1 MSLIKRITAAL
12 IAISVTAITG
22 CKGITDTGIS
32 NETGTAA
39 TLVPIAVSEETVEVE
54 GIDKPFDIFFLADS
68 HISLCDDRDGE
79 LMVKATDRSL
89 LFKADGI
96 EAWDRFDALIDAANV
111 GDADLVV
118 LGGDIIDSAMY
129 ASIDHVKDKLAT
141 LNKPYVYLMGNHDF
155 EYGTEYFSGKAYDT
169 YLPRLDELRDGT
181 DYQIREYEDV
191 IVFTADD
198 RNNRIAPE
206 VLEAF
211 KETVQKNKPVVL
223 ALHVPIEPVTG
234 SESLIEES
242 REFFGMQ
249 DDVIP
254 VFFGEHGCTPD
265 NTTREFIDMVLS
277 DESPVA
283 LVLAGH
289 IHFYHKEML
298 NERTLQIITGAAF
311 TGEAV
316 NIKLIPKD

>member
-1 MSLIKRITAAL
+1 MGIISRIAAV
-12 IAISVTAITG
+12 A
-22 CKGITDTGIS
+22 
-32 NETGTAA
+32 
-39 TLVPIAVSEETVEVE
+39 IAVSMVVTTGCRGGMHTGKGGAAAGSVPITVSDETVEVE
-54 GIDKPFDIFFLADS
+54 GIDEPFEIFFLADS
-68 HISLCDDRDGE
+68 HISLCDDRDEE
-79 LMVKATDRSL
+79 LALKANGRSI
-89 LFKADGI
+89 LFKEDGI
-96 EAWDRFDALIDAANV
+96 EAWDRFDALIDAANA
-111 GDADLVV
+111 GDSDLVI

-129 ASIDHVKDKLAT
+129 ASVDHVKEKLAT

-155 EYGTEYFSGKAYDT
+155 EYGTEYFSDKAYET
-169 YLPRLDELRDGT
+169 YLPRLDEMRDGT
-181 DYQIREYEDV
+181 DYQIREYED
-191 IVFTADD
+191 IIIFTADES
-198 RNNRIAPE
+198 NNRITPE
-206 VLEAF
+206 VLTAF
-211 KETVQKNKPVVL
+211 KETVQKDKPVIL

-298 NERTLQIITGAAF
+298 NERILQIITGAAY
-311 TGEAV
+311 TGAAL
-316 NIKLIPKD
+316 NIKLIPKEEGE